1 MAETAK
7 IYRAAIEVF
16 GGDLQVAV
24 AIEEMAELTKELCKA
39 ERKLFA
45 AEMFIGD
52 GKIDNHDEIAEE
64 IADVQ
69 IVLEELMLLFGISS
83 KVQKARKRK
92 LERLEMR
99 IEKAREERRNDFAG
113 MHSCIESRRSEK
125 ASGAACGG
133 DRAASRSSAEQRIAG
148 ERAEYPVPLRQKG
161 LREMQL
167 SNVQAYAGAGTRKKF
182 RACWVYE
189 AHGRRVGRAG
199 GRNDGREDRPGQT

>member
-1 MAETAK
+1 MTETEK

-52 GKIDNHDEIAEE
+52 GKIDNHDKIAEE

-83 KVQKARKRK
+83 EVQKARKRK

-113 MHSCIESRRSEK
+113 MHS
-125 ASGAACGG
+125 
-133 DRAASRSSAEQRIAG
+133 
-148 ERAEYPVPLRQKG
+148 
-161 LREMQL
+161 
-167 SNVQAYAGAGTRKKF
+167 
-182 RACWVYE
+182 
-189 AHGRRVGRAG
+189 
-199 GRNDGREDRPGQT
+199 RNT